1 MTQPRVI
8 DLGDYEVSNDATR
21 IDLDRVEALI
31 RQTYWAAQRP
41 RNQIERAL
49 SHSVLFGAYR
59 KRDGLQVGFCR
70 VVTDFVSFGWVADVI
85 VDESTRGRGIGKGLM
100 QAVIEQPELAGLPLA
115 LSTADA
121 QGLYEQFGFTH
132 LPRPQQWMLRADQS
146 SRL

>member
-1 MTQPRVI
+1 VTQPHI
-8 DLGDYEVSNDATR
+8 INLGDYEVSTDPAR
-21 IDLDRVEALI
+21 IDLDQVEALI

-41 RNQIERAL
+41 RDQMERAL

-70 VVTDFVSFGWVADVI
+70 VVTDYVSFGWVADVI
-85 VDESTRGRGIGKGLM
+85 VDEATRGHGIGKALM
-100 QAVIEQPELAGLPLA
+100 QAVVDHSQLAGLPLA

-121 QGLYEQFGFTH
+121 QGLYEQFGFTQ
-132 LPRPQQWMLRADQS
+132 LPRPQQWMLRADES